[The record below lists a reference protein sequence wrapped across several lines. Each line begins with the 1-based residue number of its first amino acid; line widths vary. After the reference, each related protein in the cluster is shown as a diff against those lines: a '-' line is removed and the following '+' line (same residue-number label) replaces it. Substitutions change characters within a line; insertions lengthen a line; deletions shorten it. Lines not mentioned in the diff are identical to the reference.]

1 MSWRIDRGLDTYS
14 RLSTL
19 RELSRLVQLLELGP
33 TAETEEYYIL
43 ITAI

>member
-1 MSWRIDRGLDTYS
+1 MSWRIERGLDTYS

-19 RELSRLVQLLELGP
+19 RELSRLVQPLEIGP
-33 TAETEEYYIL
+33 TAESEEYCIL